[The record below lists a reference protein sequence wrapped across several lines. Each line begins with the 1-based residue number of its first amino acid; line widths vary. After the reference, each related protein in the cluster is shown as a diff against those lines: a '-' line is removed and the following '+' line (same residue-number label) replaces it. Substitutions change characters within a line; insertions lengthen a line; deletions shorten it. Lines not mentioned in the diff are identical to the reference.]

1 MDSLKQSTEDLNE
14 ALQKIKRVQD
24 VMNIAATVI
33 NIGTAILSKDIG
45 GVVNGIGE
53 FSKEVSKHVKEED
66 DDEE

>member
-1 MDSLKQSTEDLNE
+1 
-14 ALQKIKRVQD
+14 
-24 VMNIAATVI
+24 MNIAATVI